1 MERRSEPRFEI
12 AALGWVAQLD
22 SLNQPR
28 ECHVLDIS
36 DNGIRLRTN
45 HSLPVDEVI
54 CLGFHGHVLMIR
66 IRNVRPLGDTFAV
79 GAERVCSF
87 SKEQFGGS
95 QPTFERL
102 QELLTEQGWNIEV
115 STAAPVLP
123 PPAPPP
129 LRSLQFPVMFA
140 AALVVMISAGILFL
154 GFRTR
159 HPPPRVISELVS
171 TVPAPPPIVI
181 SQPEPPAPAVHHVKI
196 SVQEPAWLT
205 ASADGKPLLDR
216 GKMFAHND
224 SFEFDFSKLSYVHLG
239 NSRGVQVVM
248 DGNPV
253 VLPEPHMIVGVLE
266 LKPSGSR
273 LLPWSNDDPVA
284 AP

>member
-12 AALGWVAQLD
+12 AALGWVAQFD
-22 SLNQPR
+22 SLNHPR

-54 CLGFHGHVLMIR
+54 CLGFQGHVLMIR

-87 SKEQFGGS
+87 SKEQFGGG

-102 QELLTEQGWNIEV
+102 QELVSEQGWNIEV
-115 STAAPVLP
+115 SSAAAVLP
-123 PPAPPP
+123 PPVPPS
-129 LRSLQFPVMFA
+129 RSLRFPVVFA
-140 AALVVMISAGILFL
+140 AALVVTISAGILFL

-159 HPPPRVISELVS
+159 HPPPRVISKRVS
-171 TVPAPPPIVI
+171 TVPAAPPLVI
-181 SQPEPPAPAVHHVKI
+181 SQPDPPPAALHHVKI

-216 GKMFAHND
+216 GKMFARND
-224 SFEFDFSKLSYVHLG
+224 TFEFNFSQLSYVHLG
-239 NSRGVQVVM
+239 NSRGVEIVV
-248 DGNPV
+248 DGKPV
-253 VLPEPHMIVGVLE
+253 HLAEPHAVVGILE

-273 LLPWSNDDPVA
+273 LLPWSNEDPVTG
-284 AP
+284 P